1 MYQFPLRI
9 ARRTP
14 QLTPTSL
21 LQTPIQKYYHD
32 RKQSSHPHTIKP
44 SKTELSNKQLTPQNL
59 ETAIHSLFHDG
70 LVIVENAIP
79 HDPLDQLN
87 TKMIQ
92 DAYTLQARNENSPY
106 NYNPGNI
113 QQDPPPTRE
122 YFSKDIFLNPLAI
135 QITSTALG
143 PRPKWTFCSGNT
155 AMPPTSTCPPTSQ
168 PVHTDADFD
177 HPSHPFAYV
186 INVPLVTMT
195 PENGSTEIWLGT
207 HADSGLHV
215 QEGAHGA
222 DRASGRIKMHELE
235 KRRAVRLPCQPVVPK
250 GSLVIRD
257 LRLWHAGM
265 GNWTGDVRVMLAM
278 IHFAPW
284 YRNRMR
290 LELAEELRPMV
301 ERATGLEIPVD
312 WASEKEALARYLN
325 RGFGN
330 EYDFSQEP

>member
-1 MYQFPLRI
+1 MMYRFPSGL

-14 QLTPTSL
+14 RLTP
-21 LQTPIQKYYHD
+21 PIQPPLKQYYH
-32 RKQSSHPHTIKP
+32 RCKQSSSHPRTIRP
-44 SKTELSNKQLTPQNL
+44 SKTELENNKLTPQNL
-59 ETAIHSLFHDG
+59 ETAIYSLFHDG
-70 LVIVENAIP
+70 LVIIENAIP
-79 HDPLDQLN
+79 HDPLDHLN

-92 DAYTLQARNENSPY
+92 DAYTLQSRKENSPY

-122 YFSKDIFLNPLAI
+122 YFHKDIFLNPLAI

-143 PRPKWTFCSGNT
+143 PCPKWTFCSGNT

-186 INVPLVTMT
+186 INVPVVTMT

-207 HADSGLHV
+207 HVDSGLHV
-215 QEGAHGA
+215 QEGAHGT
-222 DRASGRIKMHELE
+222 DRASGRIKVQEVE
-235 KRRAVRLPCQPVVPK
+235 NRRAVRMPCQPVVPK
-250 GSLVIRD
+250 GALVIRD

-265 GNWTGDVRVMLAM
+265 GNRTEDVRVMLAM

-284 YRNRMR
+284 YRNRMK
-290 LELAEELRPMV
+290 LELAEELRPAV
-301 ERATGLEIPVD
+301 ERETSLEVPVD
-312 WASEKEALARYLN
+312 WVSEEQALERYLN

-330 EYDFSQEP
+330 EYDFSQGV

>member
-32 RKQSSHPHTIKP
+32 RKQSSHPHAIKP

-143 PRPKWTFCSGNT
+143 PRSKWTFCSGNT
-155 AMPPTSTCPPTSQ
+155 AMPPTSTC
-168 PVHTDADFD
+168 
-177 HPSHPFAYV
+177 
-186 INVPLVTMT
+186 
-195 PENGSTEIWLGT
+195 
-207 HADSGLHV
+207 LHL

-222 DRASGRIKMHELE
+222 DRASGRIKVQELE
-235 KRRAVRLPCQPVVPK
+235 KRRAVRMPCQPVVPK

-265 GNWTGDVRVMLAM
+265 GNRTGDVRVMLAM

-301 ERATGLEIPVD
+301 ERETGLEIPVD
-312 WASEKEALARYLN
+312 WVSEKEALARYLN